1 MLVGH
6 EETTCYHGECMFAS
20 VHNGCNF
27 PGMNQRKLSSKL
39 GDDKGRERGKNSG
52 KWFILSEIHQYYVRG
67 TPIPLF
73 LDSVDSTGVT

>member
-39 GDDKGRERGKNSG
+39 GDDKGRERGKNSA
-52 KWFILSEIHQYYVRG
+52 KLFIFSKIAQYFAEGDPHTIVFG
-67 TPIPLF
+67 
-73 LDSVDSTGVT
+73 